1 MKKKWDKS
9 VWSLL
14 AILGGASVQAGEAVG
29 VDSLAAALQEG
40 EIGLSFRLR
49 HEQVADDVF
58 ARDANASTLRG
69 RLSWNSAPW
78 RGWELAA
85 EVDHVAYLFDGRYN
99 DTRNGKTGFPVVV
112 DPTGTDLNRFSLG
125 WQGEQVSVVAGRQ
138 RILLDNQRFVGGV
151 GWRQNEQT
159 YDALRLALQPLTE
172 LQIDYTWV
180 EDTRRIFGPERG
192 TPPASLDSDHHLLN
206 IAWRPGEAIG
216 LTGYAYQLD
225 FGREAPGLSS
235 RTLGGYLLG
244 RVALDGLLADE
255 LVLDYRL
262 ELARQEDAGNNPV
275 KYSAGFSHLGA
286 GLSWRGWR
294 LGVAREVLGA
304 DRDAGV
310 ALQTPLATLHA
321 FQGWADKFLSTP
333 AAGLEDR
340 FVGVSGQLAG
350 VTLQATWHHYQ
361 ADTGDSTFGRE
372 WNLQASRQFA
382 GRYTLTLKYAD
393 YRADDFSRDTRK
405 LWLVAEAG
413 F

>member
-1 MKKKWDKS
+1 M
-9 VWSLL
+9 
-14 AILGGASVQAGEAVG
+14 A
-29 VDSLAAALQEG
+29 
-40 EIGLSFRLR
+40 FRLR
-49 HEQVADDVF
+49 HEQVADDAF

-78 RGWELAA
+78 RGWELSA

-99 DTRNGKTGFPVVV
+99 DTRNGKTGFPVVA

-125 WQGEQVSVVAGRQ
+125 WQGDQVSVVAGRQ

-159 YDALRLALQPLTE
+159 YDALRFTLQPLTD
-172 LQIDYTWV
+172 LQVDYTWV
-180 EDTRRIFGPERG
+180 EDTRRILGPEGG

-206 IAWRPGEAIG
+206 IAWRPHEAVG
-216 LTGYAYQLD
+216 LSGYAYQLD

-244 RVALDGLLADE
+244 RAALDGLLVDE

-262 ELARQEDAGNNPV
+262 ELARQEDAGDNPAS
-275 KYSAGFSHLGA
+275 YSADFSHLGA

-333 AAGLEDR
+333 TEGLEDR
-340 FVGVSGQLAG
+340 FVGITGQVAS
-350 VTLQATWHHYQ
+350 VKLQATWHHYQ
-361 ADTGDSTFGRE
+361 ADVGGATFGRE

-382 GRYTLTLKYAD
+382 GRYSLTLKYAD
-393 YRADDFSRDTRK
+393 YRAEDFNSDTRK
-405 LWLVAEAG
+405 LWLVAEAA